1 MALSGS
7 SRGKRRPER
16 RAGRLREPAPPAPA
30 KPLAAWRHYVVLA
43 LFALALAGL
52 AARAGYLVATERE
65 FLQDQ
70 GEARAVRDIAI
81 PVHRGMIFDR
91 NGEPLAVSAPMHY
104 VWLDP
109 HLARL
114 QDEDFQRLGNALG
127 VAPELLARRAGADG
141 DAPPRRR
148 FAYLARRL
156 PPETAARVRELE
168 IDGVHVARAY
178 HRFYPA
184 GETAAHV
191 VGRTDIDDVGQE
203 GIELALNGPLTGTPG
218 SKRVLRDNKGHVV
231 KVLEYH
237 RAPTDDVHLA
247 LDLRL
252 QFLAYREL
260 KAAVE
265 HHGASSGALVM
276 LRVATGEVLALANQ
290 PSFNPNDWSNRGV
303 AGVRNRAVADL
314 YEPGSTVKPLT
325 VLAALEAGAFA
336 PDTVVDTAPGY
347 FRVGSKT
354 IEDPSNRGAITVAEV
369 LAKSSQVGIAKMALA
384 MAPDAVFNVFQRAG
398 FGDYTGCGLPGEA
411 IGALTATDL
420 DKPIGRVTLAYGY
433 GLTVSPMQLARAYLL
448 LANAGERKDVT
459 VLRGAAP
466 AAQRVFDAGHVR
478 AVVAML
484 RGVLEPGGTAPKG
497 KPNGY
502 TAAGKTGTVRKV
514 GPGGYDD
521 TAHVAFFA
529 GFAPAQRPRVVLVV
543 AINQPRRGP
552 IGGGQVA
559 APVFARVVER
569 ALRILGVPPEA
580 EVPTPTTAKAQ
591 GVPA

>member
-1 MALSGS
+1 MALNRGRKSG
-7 SRGKRRPER
+7 RRRER
-16 RAGRLREPAPPAPA
+16 RAGPLREPPPPAAA
-30 KPLAAWRHYVVLA
+30 KPLAVWRHYVVLA
-43 LFALALAGL
+43 LLAFALAGL

-127 VAPELLARRAGADG
+127 LAPELLARRAGAG
-141 DAPPRRR
+141 GEEPPRRR

-156 PPETAARVRELE
+156 PPATAARVRELD
-168 IDGVHVARAY
+168 IDGVQVARAY

-218 SKRVLRDNKGHVV
+218 SKRVLRDNKGQVV
-231 KVLEYH
+231 KVLEY
-237 RAPTDDVHLA
+237 RRRPTEDVHLA

-265 HHGASSGALVM
+265 HHGAMAGSLV
-276 LRVATGEVLALANQ
+276 LLSVATGEVLALANL
-290 PSFNPNDWSNRGV
+290 PSFNPNDWSKRGV

-314 YEPGSTVKPLT
+314 YEPGSTVKPFT
-325 VLAALEAGAFA
+325 VLAALEAGTHDV
-336 PDTVVDTAPGY
+336 DTVIDTSPGY
-347 FRVGSKT
+347 FRVGRKT
-354 IEDPSNRGAITVAEV
+354 IEDPRDRGSLTVAQV
-369 LAKSSQVGIAKMALA
+369 LAKSSQVGIAKMALE

-398 FGDYTGCGLPGEA
+398 LGDYTGCGLPGEA
-411 IGALTATDL
+411 IGALNAADL
-420 DKPIGRVTLAYGY
+420 DKPIGRAVLAYGY
-433 GLTVSPMQLARAYLL
+433 GLTASPVQLARAYLL
-448 LANAGERKDVT
+448 LANAGERKDIA
-459 VLRGAAP
+459 VLRGG
-466 AAQRVFDAGHVR
+466 QETGERVFAAHHVQ
-478 AVVAML
+478 AVTTMM
-484 RGVLEPGGTAPKG
+484 RGVLEPTGTAPKG
-497 KPNGY
+497 KPAGY
-502 TAAGKTGTVRKV
+502 SAAGKTGTVRKV
-514 GPGGYDD
+514 GAAGYDD

-529 GFAPAQRPRVVLVV
+529 GFAPVVRPRIVLVV
-543 AINQPRRGP
+543 VINQPRRGP
-552 IGGGQVA
+552 IGGGEVA

-569 ALRILGVPPEA
+569 ALRILGVPPNA
-580 EVPTPTTAKAQ
+580 DPPAADAPGK

>member
-1 MALSGS
+1 M
-7 SRGKRRPER
+7 
-16 RAGRLREPAPPAPA
+16 REAAPPAPA
-30 KPLAAWRHYVVLA
+30 RPLAAWRHYAVLVVFLLA
-43 LFALALAGL
+43 ITGL
-52 AARAGYLVATERE
+52 AARAGYLVVTERE
-65 FLQDQ
+65 FLQGQ
-70 GEARAVRDIAI
+70 GEARAVREIAL

-104 VWLDP
+104 VWVDP

-114 QDEDFQRLGNALG
+114 RDDDFKRLGNALG
-127 VAPELLARRAGADG
+127 IAPEVLSRRAGSGA
-141 DAPPRRR
+141 AERPRR

-156 PPETAARVRELE
+156 PPAIAQRVRELD
-168 IDGVHVARAY
+168 IPGVHVARAY

-237 RAPTDDVHLA
+237 RTPTDDVHLA

-265 HHGASSGALVM
+265 HHGASSGSLVM

-314 YEPGSTVKPLT
+314 YEPGSTVKPLA

-354 IEDPSNRGAITVAEV
+354 IEDPSNRGAITVAQV

-384 MAPDAVFNVFQRAG
+384 MEPDAVFNVFQRAG
-398 FGDYTGCGLPGEA
+398 LGDYTGCGLPGEA
-411 IGALTATDL
+411 IGVLTATDL

-466 AAQRVFDAGHVR
+466 AAERAFDAAHVR

-502 TAAGKTGTVRKV
+502 SAAGKTGTVRKV

-529 GFAPAQRPRVVLVV
+529 GFAPAERPRIVLVV

-559 APVFARVVER
+559 APVFARVAER
-569 ALRILGVPPEA
+569 ALRILGVPPTIETP
-580 EVPTPTTAKAQ
+580 VPLATAPERA
-591 GVPA
+591 A

>member
-1 MALSGS
+1 M
-7 SRGKRRPER
+7 
-16 RAGRLREPAPPAPA
+16 REAAPPVPA
-30 KPLAAWRHYVVLA
+30 RPLAAWRHYAVLVVFLLA
-43 LFALALAGL
+43 ITGL
-52 AARAGYLVATERE
+52 AARAGYLVVTERE
-65 FLQDQ
+65 FLQGQ
-70 GEARAVRDIAI
+70 GEARAVREIAL

-104 VWLDP
+104 VWVDP

-114 QDEDFQRLGNALG
+114 RDDDFKRLGNALG
-127 VAPELLARRAGADG
+127 IAPEVLSQRAGSGA
-141 DAPPRRR
+141 AERPRR

-156 PPETAARVRELE
+156 PPAIAQRVRELD
-168 IDGVHVARAY
+168 IAGVHVARAY

-237 RAPTDDVHLA
+237 RTPTDDVHLA

-265 HHGASSGALVM
+265 HHGASSGSLVM

-314 YEPGSTVKPLT
+314 YEPGSTVKPLA

-384 MAPDAVFNVFQRAG
+384 MEADAVFNVFQRAG
-398 FGDYTGCGLPGEA
+398 LGDYTGCGLPGEA
-411 IGALTATDL
+411 IGVLTATDL

-466 AAQRVFDAGHVR
+466 AAERAFDAAHVR

-497 KPNGY
+497 KPTGY
-502 TAAGKTGTVRKV
+502 SAAGKTDTVRKV

-529 GFAPAQRPRVVLVV
+529 GFAPAERPRIVLVV

-559 APVFARVVER
+559 APVFARVAER
-569 ALRILGVPPEA
+569 ALRILGVPPTIESPA
-580 EVPTPTTAKAQ
+580 PLATAPERA
-591 GVPA
+591 A